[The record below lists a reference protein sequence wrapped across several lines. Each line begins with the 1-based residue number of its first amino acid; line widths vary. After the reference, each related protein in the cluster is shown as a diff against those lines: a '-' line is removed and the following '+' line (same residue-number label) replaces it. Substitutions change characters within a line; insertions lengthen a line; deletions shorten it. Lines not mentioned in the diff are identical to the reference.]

1 LLLGYGLL
9 NRAYTDGPMT
19 NMGGKVTRPEEDR
32 RAEDT
37 GAEHGSR
44 LQQYRRRIEEWASSL
59 RDGAEQH
66 APPEVL
72 TGLAATA
79 KNVAQYLDGMAERA
93 RAKQAKQEAP
103 VPKPA
108 EQVPEPTEQ
117 AKSTSNE

>member
-1 LLLGYGLL
+1 
-9 NRAYTDGPMT
+9 MT
-19 NMGGKVTRPEEDR
+19 NVGGKVTRSEEDR

-37 GAEHGSR
+37 GAEQGSR
-44 LQQYRRRIEEWASSL
+44 LQQYRKRIEEWASSL

-72 TGLAATA
+72 SGLAATA
-79 KNVAQYLDGMAERA
+79 KNVAQYLDGLAERA
-93 RAKQAKQEAP
+93 RAKQAKEEAP

-117 AKSTSNE
+117 AKSASNE

>member
-1 LLLGYGLL
+1 
-9 NRAYTDGPMT
+9 MT
-19 NMGGKVTRPEEDR
+19 SMGGKVTRPEEDR

-93 RAKQAKQEAP
+93 RAKQEAP

>member
-1 LLLGYGLL
+1 M
-9 NRAYTDGPMT
+9 TDT
-19 NMGGKVTRPEEDR
+19 GGEVTRPEEDR
-32 RAEDT
+32 RPEDT
-37 GAEHGSR
+37 GAEQGSR
-44 LQQYRRRIEEWASSL
+44 LQQYRKRIEKWASRL

-93 RAKQAKQEAP
+93 RVKQAKEEAP

-108 EQVPEPTEQ
+108 EQAAEPAEQ
-117 AKSTSNE
+117 GESASNE